1 MFWPFSRKAETAR
14 FKYMVFQ
21 STMEATPRFS
31 PQARPNRWYS
41 PYMATGQGRIPRTG
55 RCLGPTHIANCGL
68 GAFREFGINRLEL
81 EMSFLLSFRRKTE
94 PVTVHLTPLLENGTF
109 SIESLE
115 IYPLVAGWQ
124 NYR

>member
-1 MFWPFSRKAETAR
+1 MK
-14 FKYMVFQ
+14 
-21 STMEATPRFS
+21 
-31 PQARPNRWYS
+31 
-41 PYMATGQGRIPRTG
+41 TGQGRVPRTG
-55 RCLGPTHIANCGL
+55 DSLNPTHIANCGL
-68 GAFREFGINRLEL
+68 GAFREFRINRLEL

-94 PVTVHLTPLLENGTF
+94 PVTVHHTPLLENGTF